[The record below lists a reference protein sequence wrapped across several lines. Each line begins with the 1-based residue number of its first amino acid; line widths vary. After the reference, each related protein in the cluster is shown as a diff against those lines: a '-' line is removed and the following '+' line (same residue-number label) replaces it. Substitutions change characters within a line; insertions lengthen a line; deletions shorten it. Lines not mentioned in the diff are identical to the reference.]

1 MTQRRQRV
9 RRLALE
15 DNGSES
21 AAASS
26 NSQPAATKR
35 KRTTKAKKTAY
46 ASSALRRHQNKTTDL
61 FPKRPLAITLMICA
75 LVAVVGLFNYLA
87 TLNPI
92 SAAGHSSALALNE
105 TGSLSSWF
113 SSFLLIL
120 SGLASLQIYA
130 LRQHRNDD
138 YRGSYRIW
146 IWMAVIFLIASMNSV
161 VDFGTLFSTVAG
173 TFFDTATTSPQTVF
187 WWLFAAKIV
196 ALTGLVVRGVFELR
210 ASKSALVMVAL
221 VWIAYATS
229 LIIQIPQARNS
240 IVSNYDTV
248 YGNCLLIG
256 TVSVFMMVVF
266 YTRYVFLAANS
277 MLNVKKKTAKKKKPA
292 AAVKPKSTS
301 KSPAKSTS
309 KAKPEAD
316 EQNEAAPVRIA
327 KATTKTASK
336 TSKRAKPKP
345 VVDEQ
350 PAPAKRSGLRSPLAA
365 KMQSMQQDEEPS
377 SEQSEILSLRDK
389 KSLSKSERKR
399 LKKLERRVDQRR
411 AA

>member
-15 DNGSES
+15 DNGRPDS
-21 AAASS
+21 AAVSTR
-26 NSQPAATKR
+26 SQPAATKR
-35 KRTTKAKKTAY
+35 KRSSKAKKTAY

-61 FPKRPLAITLMICA
+61 FPKRPLAIMLMICA
-75 LVAVVGLFNYLA
+75 LIAVVGLLNYLA
-87 TLNPI
+87 TLNPF
-92 SAAGHSSALALNE
+92 SAAGHSSALALNG

-161 VDFGTLFSTVAG
+161 IDFGTLFSTVAG
-173 TFFDTATTSPQTVF
+173 QFFDTANTSPQIVF
-187 WWLFAAKIV
+187 WWLFAAKLV

-229 LIIQIPQARNS
+229 LIIQIPQARDS
-240 IVSNYDTV
+240 IVSNYETV
-248 YGNCLLIG
+248 YGNSLLIG

-266 YTRYVFLAANS
+266 YTRYVFLAANG
-277 MLNVKKKTAKKKKPA
+277 MLHVKKKTAKKKKPA
-292 AAVKPKSTS
+292 AIAKPKSTS
-301 KSPAKSTS
+301 KAKQKSAEPNKETV
-309 KAKPEAD
+309 
-316 EQNEAAPVRIA
+316 APVRIA
-327 KATTKTASK
+327 KATTKPAKSK
-336 TSKRAKPKP
+336 PTQ
-345 VVDEQ
+345 VVEEQ

-365 KMQSMQQDEEPS
+365 KMQSMKQDEEPS